1 MASMSNITDVAI
13 IGAGPYGLSLAA
25 HLRAAGLSF
34 RIFGQP
40 LSTWREHMPEGMK
53 LKSNGFASNLSAP
66 AADSTLKAFCA
77 LRDIAYHDTDL
88 PVRLDVFN
96 AYAEDF
102 QRRFVPNVEAKDVC
116 VLERKDDLF
125 YLTLGNGEKLV
136 ARHVVLAVGI
146 SHFADMPKELMH
158 LPRDMRCH
166 SFHFRSGKQFHRRQ
180 VAVVGGGASAID
192 IAAELHACGASVRI
206 VARDKRIKWHTP
218 PTVRRRLAWLMRPA
232 SGIGPGW
239 RSFFCAELPQLFRL
253 LPQSLRLRITKR
265 HLGPAP
271 GWFMRPQIEGRVP
284 VMRDAEVVGATMRGH
299 RIGLIVSRR
308 GEEREIACD
317 YVIAATGYKPD
328 MSRLTFLGARL
339 QREIEQVE
347 NTPVL
352 SSRFETSVR
361 GLYVVGP
368 AAANSFGPLMRFMVG
383 AEYVSP
389 FLARHLKRKLEH
401 RPGEVLS
408 AGRTLRPA

>member
-1 MASMSNITDVAI
+1 MPNITDVAI

-34 RIFGQP
+34 RIFGKP
-40 LSTWREHMPEGMK
+40 LDTWREHMPEGMK
-53 LKSNGFASNLSAP
+53 LKSDGFASSLCAP
-66 AADSTLKAFCA
+66 AADSTLKAYCEQ
-77 LRDIAYHDTDL
+77 RDIPYHDTDL
-88 PVRLDVFN
+88 PVPLDVFN

-102 QRRFVPNVEAKDVC
+102 QWRFVPNVEAKDVC

-125 YLTLGNGEKLV
+125 FLTLSNSEKLV

-146 SHFADMPKELMH
+146 SHFADMPKDLMH
-158 LPRDMRCH
+158 LPRDVRCH
-166 SFHFRSGKQFHRRQ
+166 SFHFQNGKAFYRRQ
-180 VAVVGGGASAID
+180 VAVIGGGASAID
-192 IAAELHACGASVRI
+192 VAAHLHDCGASVRI
-206 VARDKRIKWHTP
+206 VARDKTIKWHTP
-218 PTVRRRLAWLMRPA
+218 PTERGPLSWLTRPP

-239 RSFFCAELPQLFRL
+239 RSFFCAEFPQLFRL
-253 LPQSLRLRITKR
+253 LPESLRLRIAKR

-271 GWFMRPQIEGRVP
+271 GWFMRPRIEGRVP
-284 VMRDAEVVGATMRGH
+284 VLRNAEVVGATMRGH
-299 RIGLIVSRR
+299 RVGLIVSRR

-328 MSRLTFLGARL
+328 MSRLSFLSLRL
-339 QREIEQVE
+339 LREIKQVE

-383 AEYVSP
+383 AQYASP
-389 FLARHLKRKLEH
+389 LLARHLKRRLKRVPREALID
-401 RPGEVLS
+401 
-408 AGRTLRPA
+408 GRMFKPA

>member
-1 MASMSNITDVAI
+1 MPNITDVAI

-34 RIFGQP
+34 RIFGKP
-40 LSTWREHMPEGMK
+40 LDTWREHVPEGMK
-53 LKSNGFASNLSAP
+53 LKSDGFASSLSAP
-66 AADSTLKAFCA
+66 APDSTLKAYCEQRA
-77 LRDIAYHDTDL
+77 IPYHDTDL
-88 PVRLDVFN
+88 PVGLDVFN

-102 QRRFVPNVEAKDVC
+102 LWRFAPNVEAKEVC

-125 YLTLGNGEKLV
+125 FLTLSNSEKLV

-146 SHFADMPKELMH
+146 SYFADMPKELMH
-158 LPRDMRCH
+158 LPRDVRSH
-166 SFHFRSGKQFHRRQ
+166 SFHFKSGKPFYRRQ
-180 VAVVGGGASAID
+180 VAVIGGGASAID
-192 IAAELHACGASVRI
+192 VAAELHACGASVRI
-206 VARDKRIKWHTP
+206 VARDKQIKWHNP
-218 PTVRRRLAWLMRPA
+218 PAVRGPLSWLTRPS

-253 LPQSLRLRITKR
+253 LPQNLRLRIAKR

-271 GWFMRPQIEGRVP
+271 GWFMRPRIEGRVP
-284 VMRDAEVVGATMRGH
+284 VLRDAELVGATMRGH
-299 RIGLIVSRR
+299 RVGLIVSRR

-328 MSRLTFLGARL
+328 MTRLSFLVPRL
-339 QREIEQVE
+339 LREIKQVE

-368 AAANSFGPLMRFMVG
+368 AAVNSFGPLMRFMVG
-383 AEYVSP
+383 AQYVSP
-389 FLARHLKRKLEH
+389 VLTRHLKARLQRRVDES
-401 RPGEVLS
+401 VS
-408 AGRTLRPA
+408 TGRTLRPA

>member
-1 MASMSNITDVAI
+1 MPNITDVAI

-25 HLRAAGLSF
+25 HLRGAGLSF

-40 LSTWREHMPEGMK
+40 LASWREHMPEGMK
-53 LKSNGFASNLSAP
+53 LKSDGFASNLSAP
-66 AADSTLKAFCA
+66 VADSTLKAYCEQ
-77 LRDIAYHDTDL
+77 RDIPYHDTDL
-88 PVRLDVFN
+88 PVQLDVFN

-102 QRRFVPNVEAKDVC
+102 QWRFVPNVEAKDVC

-125 YLTLGNGEKLV
+125 FLTLSNSEKLV

-158 LPRDMRCH
+158 LPRDVRSH
-166 SFHFRSGKQFHRRQ
+166 SFHFQSGKKFYRRQ

-192 IAAELHACGASVRI
+192 VAAELHACGASVRI
-206 VARDKRIKWHTP
+206 VARDKNIRWHSA
-218 PTVRRRLAWLMRPA
+218 PTERGLFSWLTRPS

-239 RSFFCAELPQLFRL
+239 RSFFCAELPQIFRL
-253 LPQSLRLRITKR
+253 LPQNLRLRITKR

-271 GWFMRPQIEGRVP
+271 GWFMRPKIEGRVP
-284 VMRDAEVVGATMRGH
+284 VMRNAEVVGATMRGH
-299 RIGLIVSRR
+299 RVGLIVSRR

-328 MSRLTFLGARL
+328 MSRLSFLSLRL
-339 QREIEQVE
+339 LREIKQVE
-347 NTPVL
+347 STPVL

-383 AEYVSP
+383 AQYTSP
-389 FLARHLKRKLEH
+389 LLARHLKSRVK
-401 RPGEVLS
+401 RAPREVVID
-408 AGRTLRPA
+408 GRMFKPA